1 MTQQIT
7 IRVPAKELEE
17 WRLKIKELSDR
28 LGMRIALSELV
39 RQGVPKAIEELES
52 RINEHA
58 VNFVGGTETSVLI
71 LFF

>member
-28 LGMRIALSELV
+28 L
-39 RQGVPKAIEELES
+39 
-52 RINEHA
+52 
-58 VNFVGGTETSVLI
+58 
-71 LFF
+71 